1 MPLPGWHL
9 HLDVWLVVGGLYAAY
24 LLAWRA
30 RRRHVPVAQDTHR
43 RRKITLFSVGIGLL
57 LVGADWPI
65 HDLSED
71 YLFSVHMFQHMLFS
85 LVGPAFLLAGV
96 PDWMART
103 LLRPAWLRHA
113 WRFVTRPIMAFVIFN
128 AFLLASHWPAFVN
141 ASVSS
146 ELFHL
151 GAHVALFCASIVMW
165 WPVLS
170 PLPEMPPISRP
181 AQMVYLFL
189 MSLAPTVPA
198 SFLTFGESPMYRAYE
213 AFPRLWGISAI
224 DDQRM
229 AGLLMKLA
237 GGFILWGM
245 ITAIFFKWHAE
256 EQRNDGW
263 DALKVQD
270 VDREVTSEVTR

>member
-1 MPLPGWHL
+1 MGLPGWHL
-9 HLDVWLVVGGLYAAY
+9 HWDVWLVIGGLYAAY

-30 RRRHVPVAQDTHR
+30 RGKTVPPAQDPHR
-43 RRKITLFSVGIGLL
+43 RRKIALFSVGVGLL
-57 LVGADWPI
+57 LLGADWPV

-71 YLFSVHMFQHMLFS
+71 YLFSVHMFQHLLFS
-85 LVGPAFLLAGV
+85 LVGPAFILAGV
-96 PDWMART
+96 PDWMARA
-103 LLRPAWLRHA
+103 LLRPAWLRHG
-113 WRFVTRPIMAFVIFN
+113 WRFVTRPLLAFIIFN
-128 AFLLASHWPAFVN
+128 GFLLLSHWPAFVN

-151 GAHVALFCASIVMW
+151 GAHVALFGASIVMW

-198 SFLTFGESPMYRAYE
+198 SFLTFGESPMYHAYE
-213 AFPRLWGISAI
+213 AFPRIWGISAI

-256 EQRNDGW
+256 EERNDGW

-270 VDREVTSEVTR
+270 VDREVTTEVTR

>member
-1 MPLPGWHL
+1 MRLPGWHL
-9 HLDVWLVVGGLYAAY
+9 HWDVWLVIGGAYVAY
-24 LLAWRA
+24 LLAWRPRG
-30 RRRHVPVAQDTHR
+30 RRVPAGQDPHR
-43 RRKITLFSVGIGLL
+43 RRKIVLFSVGVGLL
-57 LVGADWPI
+57 LFGADWPV

-71 YLFSVHMFQHMLFS
+71 YLFSVHMFQHLLFS
-85 LVGPAFLLAGV
+85 LVGPAFILAGV
-96 PDWMART
+96 PDWMARA
-103 LLRPAWLRHA
+103 LLRPAWLRHG
-113 WRFVTRPIMAFVIFN
+113 WRFVTRPFIAFVIFN
-128 AFLLASHWPAFVN
+128 GFLLASHWPAFVN

-151 GAHVALFCASIVMW
+151 GAHAALFGASIVMW

-181 AQMVYLFL
+181 TQMVYLFL

-198 SFLTFGESPMYRAYE
+198 SFLTFGESPMYKAYE
-213 AFPRLWGISAI
+213 AFPRIWGISAI

-256 EQRNDGW
+256 EERSDGW
-263 DALKVQD
+263 DALKVQN
-270 VDREVTSEVTR
+270 VDREVTTEVTR